1 MDQFTSSKSLKWI
14 IFPAPSM
21 ADSAGCL
28 MCGWFRHFW
37 KQQGS
42 ILNGDVIKVEIFMI
56 MMIMLWEVIA
66 R

>member
-28 MCGWFRHFW
+28 MCECFRHFW
-37 KQQGS
+37 KGS
-42 ILNGDVIKVEIFMI
+42 YNNTHFHGDVINVM
-56 MMIMLWEVIA
+56 WEVIA